1 MKAQIS
7 NHNDTV
13 KSAANYNSGFDVHL
27 QIGRRLH
34 DKEIGRFLVRYIA
47 KFFEF
52 FGKEDYSYQSHAG
65 YRA

>member
-7 NHNDTV
+7 NHNDIV
-13 KSAANYNSGFDVHL
+13 KSVANFNSGIDVHL

-34 DKEIGRFLVRYIA
+34 DKEIGRFLGRYIA

-52 FGKEDYSYQSHAG
+52 FGKESYSYQSHAG
-65 YRA
+65 SRA